1 MLDFSYA
8 KVGKDK
14 DILAVILT
22 GRLDEE
28 TCHYLMDCVAEDV
41 LDGRKKMILDCGGL
55 EYISSLGLG
64 TLVRVNSR
72 MKKLGGDVKLTN
84 VHGIVAQ
91 VMSVVGLNKLF
102 QIYPTVDEAVAALG
116 G

>member
-1 MLDFSYA
+1 MFDFSYA
-8 KVGKDK
+8 KVGKNQ
-14 DILAVILT
+14 DILAVILS

-28 TCHYLMDCVAEDV
+28 TCHYLMDCVEGDV
-41 LDGRKKMILDCGGL
+41 LDGRKKMILDCDRL
-55 EYISSLGLG
+55 EYISSMGLG

-72 MKKLGGDVKLTN
+72 MKKLGGDVKLAN
-84 VHGIVAQ
+84 VHGVVAQ

-102 QIYPTVDEAVAALG
+102 QIYPNVGEAVAALG